1 MLNFKK
7 RIKFIALELHII
19 HFAHIQFH
27 LFCIY
32 LFIYLLFV
40 FLGEQIS
47 STNGEVLQEVGFQG
61 GVHQDLEEHPAPDP
75 RQVPHR

>member
-40 FLGEQIS
+40 FLGEQIDTGHYTIS
-47 STNGEVLQEVGFQG
+47 FSLLFDTI
-61 GVHQDLEEHPAPDP
+61 DI
-75 RQVPHR
+75 